1 MPSPQ
6 QCAQRA
12 AQQLYDS
19 EIAPCPRS
27 PEWKGGAR
35 AGICKVFGLPHQ
47 SSPYTNG
54 TAQDDARRTG
64 FLVGHTLARDAQ
76 ATQGVPV

>member
-1 MPSPQ
+1 MSLKPI
-6 QCAQRA
+6 

-27 PEWKGGAR
+27 PEWKAGAR
-35 AGICKVFGLPHQ
+35 AGLYKALGLPHQ

-54 TAQDDARRTG
+54 TAPDDAWRTG
-64 FLVGHTLARDAQ
+64 FLVGSTLGRDAQ
-76 ATQGVPV
+76 RTQGEQQ